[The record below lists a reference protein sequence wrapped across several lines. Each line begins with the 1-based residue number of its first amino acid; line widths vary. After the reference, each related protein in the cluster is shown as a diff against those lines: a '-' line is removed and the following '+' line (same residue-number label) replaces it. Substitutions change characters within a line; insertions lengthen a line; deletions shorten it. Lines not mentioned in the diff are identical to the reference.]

1 MADKV
6 MNKRVLT
13 INLPHSV
20 HLDDKD
26 AKMRF
31 ACMLYEDGIIST
43 GEAAEMVGISRR
55 EFIETMGKFGASIFQ
70 QTIVEVESDI
80 KNA

>member
-1 MADKV
+1 
-6 MNKRVLT
+6 MNNQVLT
-13 INLPHSV
+13 INLPASV

-43 GEAAEMVGISRR
+43 GEAAEIVGVSRR
-55 EFIETMGKFGASIFQ
+55 EFIENMGKFGASIFQ
-70 QTIVEVESDI
+70 QTIEELESDI